1 MKHRIYLLMM
11 VLFVFL
17 AFNISEARIM
27 SPNSGET
34 IGTPSWSVTTPVKNN
49 LSIALEDANSAL
61 QGVSTTR
68 GKVPKPTNQSTTGS
82 SKIPKKDSKQTPGRK
97 RGDRPGSVTI
107 VK

>member
-1 MKHRIYLLMM
+1 MKHRVYLLIT

-17 AFNISEARIM
+17 AFNISEARIV
-27 SPNSGET
+27 SPNSGDT
-34 IGTPSWSVTTPVKNN
+34 IGPPSWSVTTPVKNN

-82 SKIPKKDSKQTPGRK
+82 SKIPKKGTNKQPK
-97 RGDRPGSVTI
+97 RTHTGGGGGSG
-107 VK
+107 K